1 MGVIE
6 KFLALGSIAIG
17 SAALN
22 YDKAKI
28 PLAIP
33 FLLDHLNQ
41 KTQNS
46 EQNFVPFVY
55 TKGLKF
61 LRKFMSFGINRRAS
75 HIDGYF
81 ELFNNACCLDCFS
94 LLDVI
99 IVHIVLIRINRQS
112 KSN

>member
-33 FLLDHLNQ
+33 FL
-41 KTQNS
+41 
-46 EQNFVPFVY
+46 
-55 TKGLKF
+55 
-61 LRKFMSFGINRRAS
+61 
-75 HIDGYF
+75 DGYF
-81 ELFNNACCLDCFS
+81 ELFNNAAL
-94 LLDVI
+94 
-99 IVHIVLIRINRQS
+99 
-112 KSN
+112 

>member
-61 LRKFMSFGINRRAS
+61 LRKFMSFGINRGAS

-81 ELFNNACCLDCFS
+81 ELFNTPLFNN
-94 LLDVI
+94 V
-99 IVHIVLIRINRQS
+99 
-112 KSN
+112 

>member
-1 MGVIE
+1 MHIHYLGVIE

-33 FLLDHLNQ
+33 FL
-41 KTQNS
+41 
-46 EQNFVPFVY
+46 Y

-61 LRKFMSFGINRRAS
+61 LRKFMSFGINRGAS

-81 ELFNNACCLDCFS
+81 ELFNTPLFNN
-94 LLDVI
+94 V
-99 IVHIVLIRINRQS
+99 
-112 KSN
+112 